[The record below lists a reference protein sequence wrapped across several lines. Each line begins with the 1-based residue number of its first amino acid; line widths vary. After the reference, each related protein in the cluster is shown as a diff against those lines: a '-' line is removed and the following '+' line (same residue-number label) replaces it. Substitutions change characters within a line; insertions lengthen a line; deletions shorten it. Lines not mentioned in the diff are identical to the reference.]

1 MFNSIYHYTHLD
13 AAQQILDDR
22 YLKVSQWEIDNN
34 VEHPAL
40 WLSLHP
46 HWESTATKMV
56 VNEKGSP
63 HQLSFEEQWTSI
75 GCVRFVMP
83 FEQMQIISWDQYKVI
98 MQNDPQ
104 GLLEAMEQVGLQCGA
119 DPTNWYASLE
129 DISLEKVIACQIWT
143 GLEWMD
149 IELNEEMMNHKN
161 NVA

>member
-1 MFNSIYHYTHLD
+1 MFKSIYHYTHLD
-13 AAQQILDDR
+13 AARLILNDG
-22 YLKVSQWEIDNN
+22 YLRISQWELDNN

-56 VNEKGSP
+56 MNEKGVP

-75 GCVRFVMP
+75 GCIRFVIP
-83 FEQMQIISWDQYKVI
+83 FEQIQIISWNQYKAI
-98 MQNDPQ
+98 MQPDSL
-104 GLLEAMEQVGLQCGA
+104 GLLEAMEQVGLQSGA
-119 DPTNWYASLE
+119 NPSDWYASLE
-129 DISLEKVIACQIWT
+129 DISLEKVIAYQIWT

-149 IELNEEMMNHKN
+149 IEFNEESMNHKK